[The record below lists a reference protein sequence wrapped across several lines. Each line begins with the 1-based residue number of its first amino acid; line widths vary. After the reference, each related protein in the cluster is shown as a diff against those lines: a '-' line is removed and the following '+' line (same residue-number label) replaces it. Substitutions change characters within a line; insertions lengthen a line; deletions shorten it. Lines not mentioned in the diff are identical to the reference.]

1 MIGAAVLAA
10 VTLLSVQGC
19 APAPDADADT
29 PASHSV
35 TVAGAEAAYQNYLR
49 VSAAAA
55 ARGAEAPAL
64 SVASS
69 AQWDQTKSQYLAW
82 ALAGT
87 PVPRYRYGTPVFYVP
102 ALSGFP
108 QWFVVA
114 VDRTT
119 VTGGKP
125 GATART
131 LMLFAREKQTDR
143 WTLGG
148 TAVLSRPLPAIARDA
163 EGYAV
168 AVPTTDTS
176 LLLRP
181 DVVGATHAA
190 VVDDGPAS
198 PAAAVV
204 AAGPQTTG
212 LYAAQAARAAA
223 EQARGLQYQWLLQ
236 GSTWPQTG
244 LRLAGGGALVFY
256 GMYLNTSN
264 EHPNL
269 TAGAPIGVPAAITS
283 LLVEPNE
290 VGYHAVFADWAYQ
303 FAAID
308 PPASAH
314 DGKLDVIAP
323 QSGPSYGH
331 AY

>member
-1 MIGAAVLAA
+1 M
-10 VTLLSVQGC
+10 
-19 APAPDADADT
+19 
-29 PASHSV
+29 
-35 TVAGAEAAYQNYLR
+35 
-49 VSAAAA
+49 
-55 ARGAEAPAL
+55 
-64 SVASS
+64 
-69 AQWDQTKSQYLAW
+69 
-82 ALAGT
+82 
-87 PVPRYRYGTPVFYVP
+87 
-102 ALSGFP
+102 
-108 QWFVVA
+108 
-114 VDRTT
+114 
-119 VTGGKP
+119 
-125 GATART
+125 
-131 LMLFAREKQTDR
+131 
-143 WTLGG
+143 
-148 TAVLSRPLPAIARDA
+148 
-163 EGYAV
+163 
-168 AVPTTDTS
+168 
-176 LLLRP
+176 
-181 DVVGATHAA
+181 VGATHAA

-204 AAGPQTTG
+204 VAGPQTTG

-244 LRLAGGGALVFY
+244 LRLAGGGALIFY

-314 DGKLDVIAP
+314 DGKLDIIAS